1 MILRFSSRIG
11 QFRLNVE
18 PSTDISTLLPQIV
31 EKLTPDTLS
40 ASVAISPQRGGQS
53 RLLESLKGVTL
64 QKLGLANGAQI
75 FVEFSEGQAPTNGQ
89 PPAPLNAH
97 RLNGK
102 EVTAQDTTTIAIP
115 NLTAQTRVDNP
126 WDTVKQ
132 LPLDDVL
139 DKENGKIKRPR
150 DTRMCRHG
158 ANGMCDHCQPIEPYD
173 AGYLAEKK
181 IKHLSY
187 HAYLRKMNQGK
198 NKYESGSSWMPPLTE
213 PYYRVNPNCPSGHKP
228 FPAGICT
235 KCQPSAITLQPQP
248 YRMVDHVEF
257 SSPAIINKILDFWRN
272 SAAQRIGFMYGRYEP
287 YAEIPL
293 GTKAVIE
300 AIYEPPQVDELD
312 GVTLNDWTN
321 ENEIDQVA
329 SLCGLQRVG
338 VIFTDLLDSGK
349 GDGTVAC
356 KRHADSYFM
365 SSLEIMFASR
375 YQAKYPRPSRWSETG
390 SFGSNFVTCIITGDD
405 EDQIA
410 IQAYQASDSAVEMTR
425 ADIIEPSADPTVM
438 LVRDEDEENELGRTR
453 YIPEVFYRRINE
465 YGANVQENAK
475 PSFPVEY
482 LLVTLT
488 HGFPLQPNPLFTSE
502 EGFIV
507 ENREMIGQSQE
518 HRALKTFLSKVARLD
533 TDNGVQ
539 KMSDFHALCFVHT
552 MGVLSEDEFR
562 LLCQVATQKDT
573 SLGAALQQTPGW
585 KSLLTIVELSGDR
598 RPKRR
603 NEWSANGGASGDGS
617 DGEQLAKRV
626 KNIGLNG
633 SR

>member
-11 QFRLNVE
+11 QFRLTVE
-18 PSTDISTLLPQIV
+18 PSTDLATLLPQVV
-31 EKLTPDTLS
+31 EKLTPDTIPS
-40 ASVAISPQRGGQS
+40 SVSISPQRGGQS
-53 RLLESLKGVTL
+53 RSLESLKGVTV
-64 QKLGLANGAQI
+64 QKLGLAYVLLLLCCGLLLTISSNGAQI
-75 FVEFSEGQAPTNGQ
+75 FIEFSEGQAPTNAQ
-89 PPAPLNAH
+89 PPAPSNAY

-132 LPLDDVL
+132 LPIDDIL

-158 ANGMCDHCQPIEPYD
+158 PNGMCDHCQPIEPFD

-198 NKYESGSSWMPPLTE
+198 NKYEQGSSWMPPLTE

-287 YAEIPL
+287 YSEIPL

-312 GVTLNDWTN
+312 GVTLNDWAN
-321 ENEIDQVA
+321 ENEIDKVA

-338 VIFTDLLDSGK
+338 VIYTDLIDAGK
-349 GDGTVAC
+349 GDGTVVC
-356 KRHADSYFM
+356 KRHADSYYM
-365 SSLEIMFASR
+365 SSLEIMFAAR
-375 YQAKYPRPSRWSETG
+375 NQAKYPRPSRWSETG
-390 SFGSNFVTCIITGDD
+390 SFGSNFVTCVITGDD

-410 IQAYQASDSAVEMTR
+410 VQAYQASDSAVEMTR

-438 LVRDEDEENELGRTR
+438 LVRDEDEENGLPRTR

-475 PSFPVEY
+475 PSFPVDY

-488 HGFPLQPNPLFTSE
+488 HGFPLEAKPLFTSE

-518 HRALKTFLSKVARLD
+518 HRALKQFLSKVARLD
-533 TDNGVQ
+533 TTDGVQ
-539 KMSDFHALCFVHT
+539 KISDFHALCFVHT
-552 MGVLSEDEFR
+552 MGVLSEVCCDEYSIR
-562 LLCQVATQKDT
+562 RT
-573 SLGAALQQTPGW
+573 S
-585 KSLLTIVELSGDR
+585 
-598 RPKRR
+598 
-603 NEWSANGGASGDGS
+603 
-617 DGEQLAKRV
+617 
-626 KNIGLNG
+626 
-633 SR
+633 

>member
-585 KSLLTIVELSGDR
+585 ATLQTILDM
-598 RPKRR
+598 
-603 NEWSANGGASGDGS
+603 
-617 DGEQLAKRV
+617 
-626 KNIGLNG
+626 
-633 SR
+633 

>member
-11 QFRLNVE
+11 QFRLTVE
-18 PSTDISTLLPQIV
+18 PSTDLATLLPQV
-31 EKLTPDTLS
+31 TEKLTPDTIPS
-40 ASVAISPQRGGQS
+40 SVSISPQRGGQS
-53 RLLESLKGVTL
+53 RSLESLRGVTV

-75 FVEFSEGQAPTNGQ
+75 FIEFSEGQAPTNAQ
-89 PPAPLNAH
+89 PPAPSNAY

-132 LPLDDVL
+132 LPIDDIL

-158 ANGMCDHCQPIEPYD
+158 PNGMCDHCQPIEPFD

-198 NKYESGSSWMPPLTE
+198 NKYEQGSSWMPPLTE
-213 PYYRVNPNCPSGHKP
+213 PYYRVTPNCPSGHKP

-287 YAEIPL
+287 YSEIPL

-312 GVTLNDWTN
+312 GVTLNDWAS
-321 ENEIDQVA
+321 ENEIDKVA

-338 VIFTDLLDSGK
+338 VIYTDLIDAGK
-349 GDGTVAC
+349 GDGTVVC
-356 KRHADSYFM
+356 KRHADSYYM
-365 SSLEIMFASR
+365 SSLEIMFAAR
-375 YQAKYPRPSRWSETG
+375 NQAKYPRPSRWSETG
-390 SFGSNFVTCIITGDD
+390 SFGSNFVTCVITGDD

-410 IQAYQASDSAVEMTR
+410 VQAYQASDSAVEMTR

-438 LVRDEDEENELGRTR
+438 LVRDEDEENGLPRTR

-475 PSFPVEY
+475 PSFPVDY

-488 HGFPLQPNPLFTSE
+488 HGFPLEAKPLFTSE

-518 HRALKTFLSKVARLD
+518 HRALKQFLSKVARLD
-533 TDNGVQ
+533 TTDGVQ
-539 KMSDFHALCFVHT
+539 KISDFHALCFVHT

-573 SLGAALQQTPGW
+573 SLGW

-598 RPKRR
+598 RPKRQ
-603 NEWSANGGASGDGS
+603 NEWSGSGAASGYGS